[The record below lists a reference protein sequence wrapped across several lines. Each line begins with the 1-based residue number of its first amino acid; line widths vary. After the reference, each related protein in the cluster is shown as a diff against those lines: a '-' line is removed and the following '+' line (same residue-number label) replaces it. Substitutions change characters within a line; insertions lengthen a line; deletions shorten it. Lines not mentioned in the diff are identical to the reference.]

1 MSRLLVN
8 PFDFELAAGRNLA
21 FLLLLV
27 AAILSPNIT
36 MPGGLPAIRIEQI
49 LLAGYLPLLGLH
61 YWNHRELWRVG
72 TIDVAFMALAVAM
85 AVTLVLAP
93 AFLSAV
99 SWSVRDP
106 FELARVAEYWFLF
119 RLGLSLEPK
128 RGLTDALVVLPTL
141 GALLGLLALVQYLD
155 PGGFNG
161 AVTSIWFAVAD
172 SNQEALHLFLM
183 FMSLSLIFWLMS
195 YIKRKHTICTLCKGT
210 PLLNSGSLVH
220 VRAKRLPPL
229 NHGTTALASIIFSQK
244 YRCMFCGEDYDLLKK
259 KHRHY

>member
-1 MSRLLVN
+1 MLSVNLTNTQPKRVERARAVPTSR
-8 PFDFELAAGRNLA
+8 PYY
-21 FLLLLV
+21 V
-27 AAILSPNIT
+27 AAILFSCFV
-36 MPGGLPAIRIEQI
+36 LC
-49 LLAGYLPLLGLH
+49 
-61 YWNHRELWRVG
+61 
-72 TIDVAFMALAVAM
+72 
-85 AVTLVLAP
+85 LV
-93 AFLSAV
+93 
-99 SWSVRDP
+99 
-106 FELARVAEYWFLF
+106 
-119 RLGLSLEPK
+119 
-128 RGLTDALVVLPTL
+128 
-141 GALLGLLALVQYLD
+141 
-155 PGGFNG
+155 G